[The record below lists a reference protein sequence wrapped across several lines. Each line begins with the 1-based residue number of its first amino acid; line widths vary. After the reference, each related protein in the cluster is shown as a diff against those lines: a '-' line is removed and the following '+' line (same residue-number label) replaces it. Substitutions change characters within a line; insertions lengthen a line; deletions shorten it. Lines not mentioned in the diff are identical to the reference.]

1 MSASEIE
8 LKSYCVQTAAD
19 AKLSSRELVSL
30 RGEQIDAWLRES
42 ADHLV
47 ECTPKIIAANE
58 KDVSRKDEFGL
69 TEAQVDRLKLDSSR
83 IESIA
88 DGLRQIASLPSPV
101 GEIFESTVR
110 PNGLQV
116 NKVRA
121 PLGVVFFIYES
132 RPNVTADAA
141 AICIKSRNAVI
152 LRGGKEAYHSSK
164 AIVEILKS
172 VGKQHGIPQHAVQ
185 LVSDPN
191 RQAVD
196 YFLALNESIDLAI
209 PRGGESLI
217 RRVAEKASMPVIK
230 HFNGN
235 CHVYVDKDADSEKAI
250 AIAVNSKCH
259 RLGVCNAA
267 ESILIHESIADEF
280 LPLLGKQLSE
290 NDIEIRGDESV
301 CQIIN
306 TATLATD
313 EDFGKEYLD
322 AIVSIAIVEDLNAAI
337 MHINR
342 FGSGHTDAIVSENAS
357 SIQQFSN
364 QVDTAAVMINAST
377 RFNDGGEFGLGA
389 EIGISTDK
397 FHARGPCG
405 LKELTTY
412 KFICVG
418 NGQVRE

>member
-1 MSASEIE
+1 MSTSEIE

-30 RGEQIDAWLRES
+30 HGEQIDAWLRES
-42 ADHLV
+42 ADQLV

-69 TEAQVDRLKLDSSR
+69 TDSQVDRLKLDASR

-110 PNGLQV
+110 PNGLQI

-152 LRGGKEAYHSSK
+152 LRGGKEAFHSSK
-164 AIVEILKS
+164 AIVEVLQA
-172 VGKQHGIPQHAVQ
+172 VGKLHGIPQNAVQ
-185 LVSDPN
+185 LITTPD
-191 RQAVD
+191 RDAVD

-217 RRVAEKASMPVIK
+217 RRVAEKATMPVIK

-235 CHVYVDKDADSEKAI
+235 CHVYVDQDADLEKAI

-267 ESILIHESIADEF
+267 ESFLIHQAVADQF
-280 LPLLGKQLSE
+280 LPLLGRQL
-290 NDIEIRGDESV
+290 NDNGIEIRGDESV
-301 CQIIN
+301 RRFLNDAIP
-306 TATLATD
+306 ATE

-322 AIVSIAIVEDLNAAI
+322 AIVSIAIVESLDSAI
-337 MHINR
+337 EHINR
-342 FGSGHTDAIVSENAS
+342 YGSGHTDAIVSENAS
-357 SIQQFSN
+357 SIQTFARE
-364 QVDTAAVMINAST
+364 VDSAAVMINAST

-412 KFICVG
+412 KYVCVG
-418 NGQVRE
+418 NGQIRS